1 MTDKTKEEWAETP
14 FFVCPNFSEKN
25 FCPPCDTIQ
34 QRTGKGGKG
43 LEKQRENLLFLSWAT
58 SVIATLGSLY
68 FSEILQY
75 EPCKLC
81 WFQRIFMYPM
91 AILLLIAY
99 LQKDSRFSRYAMV
112 LSAIGGTISIYHYS
126 LQKLPFLKDGLDFCG
141 RIPCSAQYINWAGFI
156 TIPFLALVA
165 FAIIFSISTYLW
177 KTGRGGEKL

>member
-1 MTDKTKEEWAETP
+1 
-14 FFVCPNFSEKN
+14 
-25 FCPPCDTIQ
+25 
-34 QRTGKGGKG
+34 
-43 LEKQRENLLFLSWAT
+43 
-58 SVIATLGSLY
+58 
-68 FSEILQY
+68 
-75 EPCKLC
+75 
-81 WFQRIFMYPM
+81 MYPM